1 MYENVHVEAPI
12 ERAVQIED
20 AEVFEHRTESTTF
33 FHGVNL
39 RTQPVL
45 TKRGRKTG
53 KTVSRVFVILEGYL
67 FYFQHP
73 AATAPCGV
81 LALQNAEYF
90 VHSYASSALL
100 GNFCIELR
108 SPLRAWG
115 TLILHFH
122 GYTPMAI
129 HEIKQM
135 MNAAG
140 AYPRRNQFDKNGI
153 EIENSRRSTKQ
164 RRPSRLITLSNI
176 SNLIPHWARRNGS
189 RRNSIYD
196 RDEEDSVLI
205 LEGDDADADI
215 STTSAESNTV
225 VCRVAR
231 GTRISLLKV
240 NLRGTSIG
248 SEPSDGNRGTES
260 PSSPQLIQLY
270 QNTRISFTPRGQPRR
285 HFSLDE
291 QKELVAEQ
299 DISPEHCHELCVNGF
314 VENAGR
320 SLFHFIWPWEGL
332 QHLRPTRPGDAAIRF
347 SVAMPKANQT
357 TQGPRIRFASAFEPS
372 RQFDPATMAM
382 MKQWVLPQQQ
392 QILAICAA
400 NTPSNKTAVI
410 SPAIINTTSNSVR
423 RNSINVASLQMS
435 LARLQNS
442 DIQTPAAVA
451 PLMPTPI
458 DTKEAT
464 SFSLKLTPPA
474 TNSAIVKSASPP
486 KLVSPANSPP
496 KSSSRLPS
504 PTSLM
509 SKAKA
514 IANRTAPPA
523 PSTPPA
529 APTAAKI
536 VKPPSP
542 VKRGPAPAASAPVIT
557 DIRVVHAVSIAESYS
572 GGYMLR
578 QYEPLKVIGRGGFGH
593 VMVARHVPSGSLV
606 AIKTL
611 SKRAIATQNQIQ
623 HSRAEKTVLTRC
635 RDHPF
640 IVKIHACFQTI
651 DHLHI
656 VLDYCPGGELFF
668 HLSQRGHFTEPVAAF
683 YLAEILL
690 ALEHLHEHDIIYR
703 DLKPENILLDQQ
715 GHVRLA
721 DFGLSKP
728 GIDDWTLAMTFCGSK
743 DYIAPE
749 VLALC
754 ERSASA
760 SSPTS
765 RGYGKAVDFW
775 ALGCMLFEMLTGQP
789 PFYDATSRTQLYEMI
804 MDGAVF
810 YPPYISDTA
819 RDLMQCLLRTDP
831 RERLGARRAS
841 GGGATAVKQHPFFVK
856 HHIDWA
862 KLLSRTLRT
871 PPLRPR
877 SGAFANFDSE
887 FTSMA
892 LRGIDSMVKFP
903 EKIPMDYQL
912 FDNYNWEPPKSTK

>member
-1 MYENVHVEAPI
+1 MSIIANADVPIHPTTPPTVVENEETFDSP
-12 ERAVQIED
+12 
-20 AEVFEHRTESTTF
+20 TENTTF

-53 KTVSRVFVILEGYL
+53 KIVSRVFVILEEYL

-140 AYPRRNQFDKNGI
+140 AHPRRNQFDKNGV

-164 RRPSRLITLSNI
+164 RRPSRLITLSSI
-176 SNLIPHWARRNGS
+176 SSLIPQWARRSGAG
-189 RRNSIYD
+189 RNSISG
-196 RDEEDSVLI
+196 REEDSVLM
-205 LEGDDADADI
+205 LESETEFDADADNCNFNNG
-215 STTSAESNTV
+215 AESNTV
-225 VCRVAR
+225 VCR
-231 GTRISLLKV
+231 
-240 NLRGTSIG
+240 
-248 SEPSDGNRGTES
+248 
-260 PSSPQLIQLY
+260 
-270 QNTRISFTPRGQPRR
+270 
-285 HFSLDE
+285 
-291 QKELVAEQ
+291 
-299 DISPEHCHELCVNGF
+299 
-314 VENAGR
+314 
-320 SLFHFIWPWEGL
+320 
-332 QHLRPTRPGDAAIRF
+332 
-347 SVAMPKANQT
+347 
-357 TQGPRIRFASAFEPS
+357 
-372 RQFDPATMAM
+372 
-382 MKQWVLPQQQ
+382 
-392 QILAICAA
+392 
-400 NTPSNKTAVI
+400 
-410 SPAIINTTSNSVR
+410 
-423 RNSINVASLQMS
+423 
-435 LARLQNS
+435 
-442 DIQTPAAVA
+442 
-451 PLMPTPI
+451 
-458 DTKEAT
+458 
-464 SFSLKLTPPA
+464 
-474 TNSAIVKSASPP
+474 
-486 KLVSPANSPP
+486 
-496 KSSSRLPS
+496 
-504 PTSLM
+504 
-509 SKAKA
+509 
-514 IANRTAPPA
+514 
-523 PSTPPA
+523 
-529 APTAAKI
+529 
-536 VKPPSP
+536 
-542 VKRGPAPAASAPVIT
+542 
-557 DIRVVHAVSIAESYS
+557 AVSIAESYS

-593 VMVARHVPSGSLV
+593 VMVARHLPSGSFV

-611 SKRAIATQNQIQ
+611 SKRAIAAQNQIQ

-640 IVKIHACFQTI
+640 IVKMHACFQTI

-668 HLSQRGHFTEPVAAF
+668 HLSQHGHFTEPIAAF
-683 YLAEILL
+683 YLAEVLL
-690 ALEHLHEHDIIYR
+690 ALEHLHQHDIIYR

-728 GIDDWTLAMTFCGSK
+728 GIDDWTLALTFCGSK

-749 VLALC
+749 VLALG
-754 ERSASA
+754 ERPSSSST
-760 SSPTS
+760 SSPPG
-765 RGYGKAVDFW
+765 RGYGKSVDFW

-789 PFYDATSRTQLYEMI
+789 PFYNATSRTQLYSMI
-804 MDGAVF
+804 MDGAVSF
-810 YPPYISDTA
+810 PANISDEA
-819 RDLMQCLLRTDP
+819 RNLLECLLRTDP

-841 GGGATAVKQHPFFVK
+841 GGGATAVKLHPFFAK

-862 KLLSRTLRT
+862 KLLNRTLRA

-887 FTSMA
+887 FTSMSI
-892 LRGIDSMVKFP
+892 RGIDSMVKFP